1 MLDSQPKH
9 HDLLR
14 MKLSPQDPFTVQ
26 TGVYTVPAEM
36 KSNHPNPARG

>member
-14 MKLSPQDPFTVQ
+14 MKLVPQYPFTEQ
-26 TGVYTVPAEM
+26 TGVYPVPAEM
-36 KSNHPNPARG
+36 KSNHLNPARG